1 MFQKKIKHRYLIF
14 NLFDIIFLSLFD
26 FNDFT
31 HTYQTSKP
39 EKKDGH
45 QSTITGQSV
54 SQSGDQLIYSIRKNT
69 ISFYSVFRKWK
80 IPLLYFILI
89 FSLFCFIAKADY
101 FRYIKHHYHYHHHL
115 DPSLTECIA
124 LIINNQT
131 KPRKKIS
138 HIIDGHIMLF
148 HWPRVTHTH
157 SSLEWTTDVS
167 FNNDNDNNKKT
178 KLVWKKI

>member
-1 MFQKKIKHRYLIF
+1 MFQKIKHRYLIF

-54 SQSGDQLIYSIRKNT
+54 SQSGDQLIYSIRK
-69 ISFYSVFRKWK
+69 SFYSVFRKWK

-89 FSLFCFIAKADY
+89 FFVVFVVLLLLCKGRLFSIYKASLSLSSSSWSFADRMY
-101 FRYIKHHYHYHHHL
+101 
-115 DPSLTECIA
+115 C
-124 LIINNQT
+124 INNQQPNQT
-131 KPRKKIS
+131 KKKNKPYYWRPYNVVSLATS
-138 HIIDGHIMLF
+138 H
-148 HWPRVTHTH
+148 THT
-157 SSLEWTTDVS
+157 
-167 FNNDNDNNKKT
+167 
-178 KLVWKKI
+178 